1 MASDAKMNLLD
12 AGTRLF
18 AEHGFAGASVRDICA
33 EAGVG
38 RNMIHHY
45 FGNKEGLLQAIL
57 DDFST
62 EAFAPA
68 IRLIAKPATSHD
80 EFRLKLDLFIAEV
93 FEVLIA
99 NAAIFRIMS
108 REAGT
113 FLPLTELREGL
124 MAYLTSAKDA
134 QLLSAQ
140 LDVSMAPGFIL
151 DRLGGQVLYALRLG
165 ETTEGNVI
173 LTPAYRADWLAA
185 NTRLLL
191 FGLAAQD

>member
-1 MASDAKMNLLD
+1 MASDAKQNLLK

-18 AEHGFAGASVRDICA
+18 AEHGFAGASVRDICT

-45 FGNKEGLLQAIL
+45 FGNKDGLLQAIF
-57 DDFST
+57 DAFST
-62 EAFAPA
+62 SAFESA
-68 IRLIAKPATSHD
+68 IRLIAKPATTAD
-80 EFRLKLDLFIAEV
+80 EFQLKLDLFLAEV

-108 REAGT
+108 RETGA
-113 FLPLTELREGL
+113 FLPLTELRE
-124 MAYLTSAKDA
+124 AVVTYLEAAQTA
-134 QLLSAQ
+134 QLIECDM
-140 LDVSMAPGFIL
+140 DVTMAPGFIL

-165 ETTEGNVI
+165 DARQFNVI
-173 LTPAYRADWLAA
+173 KDPTYRAEWLAA

-191 FGLAAQD
+191 FGLVGRS